1 MKTRRQFLRNSAILA
16 AGLTTAR
23 ADHHQTF
30 KISLAQ
36 WSMHRALKGG
46 QLDNLDWA
54 KHTKENFGIE
64 ALEYVNQ
71 FFCVGDRRKD
81 KYGFQPKPA
90 DYIAEMKKRTDDLGM
105 TNVLIMCDGVGDL
118 GNPDEGR
125 RKDAIEGHFSWCDV
139 ANQLGCHAL
148 RVNARSK
155 DTLSAEEQ
163 KELCVDGLRRLSEH
177 AKTLGL
183 SVIVENHG
191 GLSSDGAWLASVMK
205 EVGLENCGTLP
216 DFGNFYLV
224 KNRGNEEA
232 YQKSKAL
239 YTDRSVEEDKKG
251 LYYNRY
257 QGIKD
262 LMPYA
267 KGVSAK
273 SHDFDE
279 DGNEVHTDFVEAM
292 KIVRNSGY
300 KGYIGVEYEGSALS
314 EVVGI
319 QKTKD
324 LLDRV
329 IAETA

>member
-1 MKTRRQFLRNSAILA
+1 
-16 AGLTTAR
+16 
-23 ADHHQTF
+23 ADHHQPF

-36 WSMHRALKGG
+36 WSMHRALRSGE
-46 QLDNLDWA
+46 LDNLDWA

-81 KYGFQPKPA
+81 KFGLQPKPA

-105 TNVLIMCDGVGDL
+105 TNVLVMCDGVGDL
-118 GNPDEGR
+118 GNPDDER
-125 RKDAIEGHFSWCDV
+125 RSNAIQGHYAWCDT
-139 ANQLGCHAL
+139 ANQLGCHAI
-148 RVNARSK
+148 RVNARSSN
-155 DTLSAEEQ
+155 TLSAEEQ
-163 KELCVDGLRRLSEH
+163 KNLCVDGLRRLSEH
-177 AKTLGL
+177 AKTVGL

-224 KNRGNEEA
+224 KNRGNAEA
-232 YQKSKAL
+232 YQKAKEL
-239 YTDRSVEEDKKG
+239 YPDRNVDEDEKG
-251 LYYNRY
+251 LAYDRY

-279 DGNEVHTDFVEAM
+279 DGNEVHTDFVQAM
-292 KIVRNSGY
+292 KIVRDSGY
-300 KGYIGVEYEGSALS
+300 KGYVGVEYEGSAIG
-314 EVVGI
+314 EVEGI

-329 IAETA
+329 IQATA